1 MKNVQSLLQSGWL
14 VLKKGRSLIN
24 TIEWNPFI
32 AKLPPYD
39 RYSFVTQPNWEVP
52 VIEKPMIQ
60 YFKIKDEWFANL
72 KKDEQKAKDYLEA
85 SGVLE
90 TTELYQDTGGYPV
103 STPGVESM
111 DEVSNITVAKA
122 IYKSTKS

>member
-1 MKNVQSLLQSGWL
+1 MVYNNQKKDYEERPVITSELLASFEKW
-14 VLKKGRSLIN
+14 RSLIN

-39 RYSFVTQPNWEVP
+39 GYSFVTQPNWEVP

-72 KKDEQKAKDYLEA
+72 KKDAKK
-85 SGVLE
+85 
-90 TTELYQDTGGYPV
+90 
-103 STPGVESM
+103 
-111 DEVSNITVAKA
+111 N
-122 IYKSTKS
+122 

>member
-1 MKNVQSLLQSGWL
+1 M
-14 VLKKGRSLIN
+14 KKGRSLIN

-52 VIEKPMIQ
+52 VIEKPIIQ

-72 KKDEQKAKDYLEA
+72 KKDEKDAKDFLEA
-85 SGVLE
+85 SGAQE
-90 TTELYQDTGGYPV
+90 TTRLYEDTSGYP
-103 STPGVESM
+103 TPTAGVDAKEA
-111 DEVSNITVAKA
+111 VSNITVSKA
-122 IYKSTKS
+122 ISKNK